1 MQMYQ
6 FKKMLELMPSEP
18 NVPAIIVNAID
29 EKVEKEVT
37 TLLSETK
44 YPFVTILENDD
55 DEVRTQKIVDGFVQ
69 KIGIGDFDWL
79 TYHCMSIK
87 LRGDE

>member
-1 MQMYQ
+1 MQMCQ
-6 FKKMLELMPSEP
+6 FKEMLKFMPSEP
-18 NVPAIIVNAID
+18 QVPGIIVCAND

-37 TLLSETK
+37 TLLSATK

-55 DEVRTQKIVDGFVQ
+55 DEVRTQKIVDGFVK
-69 KIGIGDFDWL
+69 KIGVGDFDWL
-79 TYHCMSIK
+79 TCHCVQLR

>member
-6 FKKMLELMPSEP
+6 LKKMLEFMPTEP
-18 NVPAIIVNAID
+18 QVPGIIVCAND
-29 EKVEKEVT
+29 EKVEKEVA

-55 DEVRTQKIVDGFVQ
+55 DDVRTQKIVDGFVE
-69 KIGIGDFDWL
+69 KIGVGDFDWL
-79 TYHCMSIK
+79 TCHCIQLR

>member
-6 FKKMLELMPSEP
+6 FKKMLEFMPSEP
-18 NVPAIIVNAID
+18 QVPGIIVNALD

-55 DEVRTQKIVDGFVQ
+55 DEVRTQKIVNGFVQ
-69 KIGIGDFDWL
+69 KIDVGDFDWL
-79 TYHCMSIK
+79 TCHCIQLR

>member
-6 FKKMLELMPSEP
+6 FKEMLKYYPTEP
-18 NVPAIIVNAID
+18 QVPGIIVTALN

-37 TLLSETK
+37 EILSTTK

-69 KIGIGDFDWL
+69 KIDVGDFDWL
-79 TYHCMSIK
+79 TCHCVQFR

>member
-18 NVPAIIVNAID
+18 EVPGIIVTAFD
-29 EKVEKEVT
+29 EKIEKEVT

-44 YPFVTILENDD
+44 YPFVTILEDNDN
-55 DEVRTQKIVDGFVQ
+55 EVRTQKIVDGFVQ
-69 KIGIGDFDWL
+69 KICIGDFDWL
-79 TYHCMSIK
+79 TCHCMSIK

>member
-6 FKKMLELMPSEP
+6 FKKMLELISPEP
-18 NVPAIIVNAID
+18 QVPGMIIRALD

-37 TLLSETK
+37 ELLSATK
-44 YPFVTILENDD
+44 YPFVTVLEDD
-55 DEVRTQKIVDGFVQ
+55 DDDVRTQKIVDGFVKQ
-69 KIGIGDFDWL
+69 IGCGDMDWL
-79 TYHCMSIK
+79 TCHCIQFR

>member
-6 FKKMLELMPSEP
+6 FKKMLKYYPTEP
-18 NVPAIIVNAID
+18 QVPGIIVCAND

-37 TLLSETK
+37 TLLSATK
-44 YPFVTILENDD
+44 YPFVTILEDD
-55 DEVRTQKIVDGFVQ
+55 DNEVRSQKIVDGFVQ
-69 KIGIGDFDWL
+69 KICIGDFDWL
-79 TYHCMSIK
+79 TCHCMSIK

>member
-18 NVPAIIVNAID
+18 HVPGIIVCTND
-29 EKVEKEVT
+29 KKVEKEVA
-37 TLLSETK
+37 TLLSKTK

-55 DEVRTQKIVDGFVQ
+55 DDVRTQKIVDGFVQ
-69 KIGIGDFDWL
+69 KIGVGDFDWL
-79 TYHCMSIK
+79 TCHCIQLR

>member
-6 FKKMLELMPSEP
+6 FKKMLEVMPSEP
-18 NVPAIIVNAID
+18 QVPGIIIRANDKA
-29 EKVEKEVT
+29 VEEEVT

-44 YPFVTILENDD
+44 YPFVTVLENDD
-55 DEVRTQKIVDGFVQ
+55 EDVSTQKIVDGFVQ
-69 KIGIGDFDWL
+69 KIGVGDYDWL
-79 TYHCMSIK
+79 TCHCICLR

>member
-6 FKKMLELMPSEP
+6 FKEMLKYYPTEP
-18 NVPAIIVNAID
+18 QVPGIIVTALD
-29 EKVEKEVT
+29 ENVEKEVT
-37 TLLSETK
+37 TLLSKTK

-55 DEVRTQKIVDGFVQ
+55 NEVRTKKIVDGFVQ
-69 KIGIGDFDWL
+69 KIGVGDFDWL
-79 TYHCMSIK
+79 TCHCVQFR

>member
-1 MQMYQ
+1 
-6 FKKMLELMPSEP
+6 MPIEP
-18 NVPAIIVNAID
+18 QVPGIIVCAND
-29 EKVEKEVT
+29 KKVEEEVN

-55 DEVRTQKIVDGFVQ
+55 DEVSTQKIVDGFVQ
-69 KIGIGDFDWL
+69 KIGVGDFDWL
-79 TYHCMSIK
+79 TCHCIQLR

>member
-6 FKKMLELMPSEP
+6 FKKMLKYYPTEP
-18 NVPAIIVNAID
+18 QVPGIIVTALD
-29 EKVEKEVT
+29 EKIEKEVT
-37 TLLSETK
+37 TLLSATK

-55 DEVRTQKIVDGFVQ
+55 DEVRSQKIVDGFVQ
-69 KIGIGDFDWL
+69 KIGVGDFDWL
-79 TYHCMSIK
+79 TCHCMSIR

>member
-6 FKKMLELMPSEP
+6 FKKMLNFMPSEP
-18 NVPAIIVNAID
+18 QVPGIIVCAND
-29 EKVEKEVT
+29 KMVEEEVN

-44 YPFVTILENDD
+44 YPFVTVLENDD
-55 DEVRTQKIVDGFVQ
+55 EDVRTQKIVDGFVQ
-69 KIGIGDFDWL
+69 KIGIGDIDWL
-79 TYHCMSIK
+79 TCHCINLR

>member
-18 NVPAIIVNAID
+18 NVPGIIVNAID
-29 EKVEKEVT
+29 KKVEKEAT

-44 YPFVTILENDD
+44 YPFVTVLENDEE
-55 DEVRTQKIVDGFVQ
+55 EVSTQKIVDGFVK
-69 KIGIGDFDWL
+69 KIGVGDMDWL
-79 TYHCMSIK
+79 TCHCIH
-87 LRGDE
+87 LRLSGDE

>member
-6 FKKMLELMPSEP
+6 FKEMLKYYPTEP
-18 NVPAIIVNAID
+18 QVPGIIVCAND

-37 TLLSETK
+37 TFLSKTK

-55 DEVRTQKIVDGFVQ
+55 DEVRTKKIVDGFVQ
-69 KIGIGDFDWL
+69 KIGVGDFDWL
-79 TYHCMSIK
+79 TCHCIH
-87 LRGDE
+87 LRLRDDV